1 MQERGTAADAM
12 LGFRLRQGR
21 SWDEDGQVYRAMS
34 VYFDIVRD
42 YPDSQEG
49 TEAKARLMEIA
60 RAFEE
65 DGQVYRALGLY
76 DRMAK
81 VEDGTYGSF

>member
-12 LGFRLRQGR
+12 LAFRLRQGKA
-21 SWDEDGQVYRAMS
+21 WDEDGQMYRAMS
-34 VYFDIVRD
+34 VYFDIIRD
-42 YPDSQEG
+42 YADSQEG
-49 TEAKARLMEIA
+49 IEAKARLMEIA

-65 DGQVYRALGLY
+65 DGQIYRALGLY

-81 VEDGTYGSF
+81 VEEGTYGSF